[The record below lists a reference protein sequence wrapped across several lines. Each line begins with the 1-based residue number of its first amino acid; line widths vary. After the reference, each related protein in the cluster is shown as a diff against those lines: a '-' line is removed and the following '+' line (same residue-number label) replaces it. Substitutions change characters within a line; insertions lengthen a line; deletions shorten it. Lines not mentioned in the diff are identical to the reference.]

1 MATAKAASAI
11 RLRAKLL
18 RPASTD
24 QADDWTFLVLPRAAS
39 AQLPSRGLTTVAATL
54 NGVPFRAVFDPDG
67 QKSHWL
73 KIDRKL
79 LKSAQAEA
87 GDEVTLEIGPA
98 QLEPEVPADLKKALA
113 AAPKAR
119 AVWEDIT
126 VVARQDWI
134 HWVITARQEATRA
147 KRIHGAC
154 DMLAK
159 GKRRVCCFDRTGF
172 YSKAF
177 SAPVAAKA

>member
-1 MATAKAASAI
+1 MKTPAQKISVS
-11 RLRAKLL
+11 AKLH

-24 QADDWTFLVLPRAAS
+24 PADDWTFLVLPKPAS
-39 AQLPSRGLTTVAATL
+39 VQLPSRGLTTVAATL
-54 NGVPFRAVFDPDG
+54 NGISFRAVFDPDG

-73 KIDRKL
+73 KVDRKL
-79 LKSAQAEA
+79 QKAAGAAA
-87 GDEVTLEIGPA
+87 GDEVTLEITPA

-126 VVARQDWI
+126 VVARQHWI
-134 HWVITARQEATRA
+134 HWVITAKQAETRA
-147 KRIHGAC
+147 KRIRGAC

-177 SAPVAAKA
+177 SAPVAAKP